1 MTEKL
6 IWEPRFSVGNRRL
19 DQQHQELLTLCARA
33 VDCLADESPAGRE
46 QLGLV
51 LDQLCGRAHE
61 HFTTE
66 ESLLDQH
73 NYPGLAEHRAE
84 HHQMRVQL
92 LAFLSDVMNGIIDPP
107 GLQQFLSEWWSTHI
121 LESDLNYSKFL
132 ALRPRLWL

>member
-19 DQQHQELLTLCARA
+19 DQQHQELLALCARA
-33 VDCLADESPAGRE
+33 VACLDDDSPAGRE
-46 QLGLV
+46 QLRLA
-51 LDQLCGRAHE
+51 LDELCGCANW

-73 NYPGLAEHRAE
+73 NYPGLAEQRAE
-84 HHQMRVQL
+84 HQQL
-92 LAFLSDVMNGIIDPP
+92 RAQLMAFVSDVLNGSIDTPR
-107 GLQQFLSEWWSTHI
+107 LYQFLTEWWSTHI